1 MATAPPLQP
10 DLHAAALALRRLRG
24 RGRNAGW
31 HLLALAIAI
40 PALAVLLV
48 VAAALLQPDAEIWAH
63 LSAHVLPR
71 ASWNTLWLVLGVGLG
86 VSVLGT
92 GLAALVALC
101 EFPGRAFFAWALLL
115 PLAVPAYVLA
125 TVYIGLFD
133 YAGPFQTLLRAQL
146 PGVPAIEV
154 RNRWGV
160 LAVLILTLYPYVYLV
175 VRNALTSQGAR
186 LMEVARLLGHR
197 PGQAFR
203 RAALPLALPWI
214 GGGTLLAMMETLADF
229 GAVAAFNY
237 DTLTTAIYRTWYGL
251 FSVGG
256 ALQSAAVLLLFVL
269 ALLALEQRVRA
280 GQAFVALGATPVQR
294 RRLAPRGAW
303 VATLSCG
310 LVWLLAFALPVSQLL
325 LWAIR
330 EIDGLDRRYWLL
342 AANSLQLALGAAL
355 LLPALALALSWAQ
368 RRAPTLAM
376 GWLARL
382 ATLGYAMPG
391 ALLAVAFFAAAG
403 TLLQV
408 LPGLASL
415 LRGSILLLLTAYAVR
430 FLAVA
435 ATPVNGAALRLKPS
449 IEEAARN
456 LGVSGFRHFL
466 RVHLP
471 LLRGG
476 VLTAALLVFVD
487 VMKEMPITLMTRPF
501 GWDTLAVRIFEFTT
515 EGQWQRAAL
524 PALAIVAV
532 GLLPTYWLHRGSE
545 HASLS

>member
-1 MATAPPLQP
+1 MTGAAPLPGLDARP
-10 DLHAAALALRRLRG
+10 RRARGLRSPG
-24 RGRNAGW
+24 RGPGW
-31 HLLALAIAI
+31 HLLALAIAA
-40 PALAVLLV
+40 PTLAVLLV
-48 VAAALLQPDAEIWAH
+48 VAAALLRPDPAIWAH

-71 ASWNTLWLVLGVGLG
+71 AAWNTLWLVLGVGLG
-86 VSVLGT
+86 VGVLGT
-92 GLAALVALC
+92 LLAALVALC

-133 YAGPFQTLLRAQL
+133 YAGPVQSLLRAWHPGL
-146 PGVPAIEV
+146 PGLEI
-154 RNRWGV
+154 RNRWGAM
-160 LAVLILTLYPYVYLV
+160 AVLVLTFYPYVYLV
-175 VRNALTSQGAR
+175 VRNALASQGAR

-214 GGGTLLAMMETLADF
+214 SGGTLLAMMETLADF
-229 GAVAAFNY
+229 GAVAAFNH

-251 FSVGG
+251 FSVSG
-256 ALQSAAVLLLFVL
+256 ALQIAAVLLVSVL

-280 GQAFVALGATPVQR
+280 GQRFVALGSTPVQR
-294 RRLAPRGAW
+294 RRLGRRGAW
-303 VATLSCG
+303 LATLACG
-310 LVWLLAFALPVSQLL
+310 LVWLLAFALPVGQLL
-325 LWAIR
+325 LWAAG
-330 EIDGLDRRYWLL
+330 ELGDLDRRYWQL

-368 RRAPTLAM
+368 RRAPTALL

-403 TLLQV
+403 LLLTR
-408 LPGLASL
+408 LPGLTDL
-415 LRGSILLLLTAYAVR
+415 MRGSILLLLIAYGVR

-449 IEEAARN
+449 LEEAARG
-456 LGVSGFRHFL
+456 LGVSGLRLFL

-476 VLTAALLVFVD
+476 VLAAALLVFVE

-501 GWDTLAVRIFEFTT
+501 GWDTLAVRIFEFTA
-515 EGQWQRAAL
+515 EGQWRRAAL

-545 HASLS
+545 HAPQC

>member
-1 MATAPPLQP
+1 MVNPEVAVVVAE
-10 DLHAAALALRRLRG
+10 ALRS
-24 RGRNAGW
+24 
-31 HLLALAIAI
+31 
-40 PALAVLLV
+40 P
-48 VAAALLQPDAEIWAH
+48 
-63 LSAHVLPR
+63 
-71 ASWNTLWLVLGVGLG
+71 T
-86 VSVLGT
+86 
-92 GLAALVALC
+92 
-101 EFPGRAFFAWALLL
+101 
-115 PLAVPAYVLA
+115 
-125 TVYIGLFD
+125 
-133 YAGPFQTLLRAQL
+133 
-146 PGVPAIEV
+146 
-154 RNRWGV
+154 
-160 LAVLILTLYPYVYLV
+160 
-175 VRNALTSQGAR
+175 
-186 LMEVARLLGHR
+186 
-197 PGQAFR
+197 
-203 RAALPLALPWI
+203 
-214 GGGTLLAMMETLADF
+214 MMETLADF

-256 ALQSAAVLLLFVL
+256 ALQIAAVLLLFVL

-456 LGVSGFRHFL
+456 LGVSGFRLFL

>member
-10 DLHAAALALRRLRG
+10 DLPAAALSRRRLRG
-24 RGRNAGW
+24 PERGVGW
-31 HLLALAIAI
+31 HLVALTIAM

-48 VAAALLQPDAEIWAH
+48 VATALLQPDGEVWAH

-133 YAGPFQTLLRAQL
+133 YAGPLQTLLREHL
-146 PGVPAIEV
+146 PRIPSIEI

-160 LAVLILTLYPYVYLV
+160 LAVLVLALYPYLYLV
-175 VRNALTSQGAR
+175 VRNALASQGAR

-251 FSVGG
+251 FSISG
-256 ALQSAAVLLLFVL
+256 ALQIAAVLLLFVL
-269 ALLALEQRVRA
+269 ALLALEQRARA
-280 GQAFVALGATPVQR
+280 GQGFFALGAAPVQR
-294 RRLAPRGAW
+294 RRLGPRGAW
-303 VATLSCG
+303 LATLTCG
-310 LVWLLAFALPVSQLL
+310 LVWLLSFALPVSQLL

-330 EIDGLDRRYWLL
+330 EIDSLDRRYWLL

-368 RRAPTLAM
+368 RRAPSAVM

-403 TLLQV
+403 ALLKV
-408 LPGLASL
+408 SPGLAGL
-415 LRGSILLLLTAYAVR
+415 LRGSILLLLIAYAVR

-435 ATPVNGAALRLKPS
+435 ATPINGAALRLKPS

-456 LGVSGFRHFL
+456 LGISGFRLFL

-545 HASLS
+545 HAPLS